1 MKKLALLL
9 LATGLSLSIKAI
21 TPGNENIKLPLYTIA
36 AAEESEPGT
45 TLENTVRTYIENYL
59 EGDFEEMT
67 TVLHENFT
75 NQGLSHD
82 GKLGERQN
90 AEDLKR
96 IMHGQIQI
104 APESQENIIT
114 VTGIKDNVATVLL
127 ETGTDV
133 ARWDEYIT
141 LEKNNGKWKVKK
153 IFWSFK

>member
-1 MKKLALLL
+1 MKKIALLL
-9 LATGLSLSIKAI
+9 LATGLSLTSKAI

-36 AAEESEPGT
+36 AAEEGEPGT

-59 EGDFEEMT
+59 EGDFEEMI
-67 TVLHENFT
+67 TVLHKDFT
-75 NQGLSHD
+75 NQGLSRD
-82 GKLGERQN
+82 GKLGDPQN

-96 IMHGQIQI
+96 IMLGQNQV

-114 VTGIKDNVATVLL
+114 ITGIENNVATVLL

-133 ARWDEYIT
+133 ARWNEYIT